1 MIISNSHYNLCN
13 IGFIFTNS
21 ILDHAMRKDTTHT
34 GFELLIDN
42 WGTMEEWGRSDGG
55 RTHRPRVKD
64 LASFCRQIDNYRA
77 ASYVNH
83 EILGGSTIFLSVYT
97 IFLG

>member
-1 MIISNSHYNLCN
+1 
-13 IGFIFTNS
+13 
-21 ILDHAMRKDTTHT
+21 MRKDTTHT

-64 LASFCRQIDNYRA
+64 LGSFCRQIDNYRA

-83 EILGGSTIFLSVYT
+83 DILGGKTIFRAVYIILRVANT
-97 IFLG
+97 YDI

>member
-1 MIISNSHYNLCN
+1 
-13 IGFIFTNS
+13 
-21 ILDHAMRKDTTHT
+21 MRKDTTHT

-64 LASFCRQIDNYRA
+64 LASFCRQRHFVQYWYIPKFKEKHNFM
-77 ASYVNH
+77 
-83 EILGGSTIFLSVYT
+83 GTF
-97 IFLG
+97 